1 MHDVLHVNPGLQPTV
16 ELTRQRNDRLL
27 DLLISGR
34 LKIRKSITVSILLYT
49 QSCN

>member
-1 MHDVLHVNPGLQPTV
+1 MQDGLHVNQGLQPTV

-27 DLLISGR
+27 DSLILGR
-34 LKIRKSITVSILLYT
+34 LKIRTSIAVSILLYT